1 VDFLLEEQR
10 KTIEEGKEVIFTD
23 ERIIS
28 NILEKVASGKFYFN
42 FTYRDYLK
50 LIIIRVCVPS
60 EKAPFF

>member
-28 NILEKVASGKFYFN
+28 NILETVVAGKWYFN
-42 FTYRDYLK
+42 
-50 LIIIRVCVPS
+50 
-60 EKAPFF
+60 